1 ADVVFGYSIS
11 RWILLCRR
19 LLRLLCL
26 VSPLAV
32 DLLGGRRLR
41 LGGRLLV
48 EVADEVAQHLSLFGG
63 RVWQWRAVPL
73 PGERF
78 GGGREVAAKVQG
90 GVRAEFAVALAAF
103 QWRGAC
109 AKDVQSVGAER
120 VC

>member
-1 ADVVFGYSIS
+1 DVDFGYPNS
-11 RWILLCRR
+11 RWFLLCRR
-19 LLRLLCL
+19 LLRLLHL
-26 VSPLAV
+26 VGALAV
-32 DLLGGRRLR
+32 AL

-48 EVADEVAQHLSLFGG
+48 EVADEVAQHFGLFGG
-63 RVWQWRAVPL
+63 RVWRWRAVSL

-90 GVRAEFAVALAAF
+90 GVRAEFAVTLAAF
-103 QWRGAC
+103 QWRGVG